1 MLPKKI
7 KNAKMT
13 AKFAKPSKPSKHA
26 SKVLA
31 VSEEVPVTFPMR
43 INKYLALKKYS
54 TRRGADEI
62 IAKGQVLIN
71 GKVAVL
77 GSKVQKEDK
86 VEVRFRDGKPAPLIY
101 IAYSKPRGVATHDGQ
116 DPTKGGGFP
125 KGVFPVT
132 GLDKESHGLVILT
145 NDGRITER
153 LLSPAYEHEKE
164 YIVVTKNNLRSSFK
178 EKAEAG
184 MKIDDEETSQCKIKV
199 LNPNTFRIIL
209 HDEKKHQV
217 RRMCA
222 AVFQEVSDI
231 QCMRIM
237 NVTLGKLKEGGQ
249 RKIDGGELQTFL
261 RNLGLA

>member
-1 MLPKKI
+1 MLPKKV
-7 KNAKMT
+7 KNAKMA
-13 AKFAKPSKPSKHA
+13 AKFAKPLKHA
-26 SKVLA
+26 EASSV
-31 VSEEVPVTFPMR
+31 EEASAIFPMR

-54 TRRGADEI
+54 TRRGADDI
-62 IAKGQVLIN
+62 IANGQVLIN
-71 GKVAVL
+71 GKIAVL
-77 GSKVQKEDK
+77 GAKVQKEDK
-86 VEVRFRDGKPAPLIY
+86 VEVRFRGGKPAPFIY

-153 LLSPAYEHEKE
+153 LLSPAYDHEKE
-164 YIVVTKNNLRSSFK
+164 YVVVTKNHLRSSFK

-199 LNPNTFRIIL
+199 LDQNTFRIIL
-209 HDEKKHQV
+209 NDEKKHQV

-222 AVFQEVSDI
+222 AVFQEVADI

-237 NVTLGKLKEGGQ
+237 NITLSKLKEGSQ
-249 RKIDGGELQTFL
+249 RKIEGEELAKFL
-261 RNLGLA
+261 KALKLA

>member
-1 MLPKKI
+1 
-7 KNAKMT
+7 MT
-13 AKFAKPSKPSKHA
+13 AKFIKPLALKPA
-26 SKVLA
+26 SST
-31 VSEEVPVTFPMR
+31 SEDQSASFPMR

-54 TRRGADEI
+54 TRRGADDI
-62 IAKGQVLIN
+62 IKKGQVLIN

-77 GSKVQKEDK
+77 GAKVEKTDK
-86 VEVRFRDGKPAPLIY
+86 VEVRFKGGKPAPFIY

-116 DPTKGGGFP
+116 DPTKVPKEAAFP

-153 LLSPAYEHEKE
+153 LTSPEQVHEKE

-184 MKIDDEETSQCKIKV
+184 MKIDDEETTPTKIKV

-209 HDEKKHQV
+209 NDEKKHQV

-231 QCMRIM
+231 QCMRVM
-237 NVTLGKLKEGGQ
+237 NITLGKLKEGSQ
-249 RKIDGGELQTFL
+249 RKIEGEELTKFL
-261 RNLGLA
+261 KALGLV